1 MVLKLGKIAIYLCLV
16 SLAFAQG
23 TSSYVQSDSFHIN
36 SCATPCVAELAL
48 TQTPT
53 GSVTLYDDGV
63 LLTPDLYTIDTS
75 NGPSEIVVSFSASV
89 GTIQASDLIVA
100 TYPTAQ
106 PPAGQ
111 SPATPPPSGPV
122 SPQ

>member
-1 MVLKLGKIAIYLCLV
+1 MALKLGKIVIYLAVV
-16 SLAFAQG
+16 SLALAQ
-23 TSSYVQSDSFHIN
+23 SPAYVQSDSFHISN
-36 SCATPCVAELAL
+36 CATPCVAELAL

-53 GSVTLYDDGV
+53 GAVTLYDDGV

-100 TYPTAQ
+100 TYPAA
-106 PPAGQ
+106 PPA
-111 SPATPPPSGPV
+111 SGPV
-122 SPQ
+122 PSQ